1 MTCARSQAALF
12 NGFCPVVN
20 SRTCCSR
27 GRLDR
32 EGVKGPL
39 CESREGVLDNTYL
52 RLLRSLDAR
61 DTERLQRILR
71 ECFRNQAMT
80 VIVEQPHPAT
90 GTPAHSFI
98 QALQTWTCLH
108 FIEE

>member
-12 NGFCPVVN
+12 NGFCPIVN
-20 SRTCCSR
+20 SRSSSR

-32 EGVKGPL
+32 EGVKGAL

-71 ECFRNQAMT
+71 ECFRNQAMA
-80 VIVEQPHPAT
+80 VIVEQPQPAT
-90 GTPAHSFI
+90 GTPAHAFI
-98 QALQTWTCLH
+98 QALRGWSCLH
-108 FIEE
+108 FFEE

>member
-1 MTCARSQAALF
+1 MF
-12 NGFCPVVN
+12 NGFCPVVTTR
-20 SRTCCSR
+20 SSSR

-32 EGVKGPL
+32 EGVKGAL

-61 DTERLQRILR
+61 DTERLHRILR

-80 VIVEQPHPAT
+80 VTVEQPHPAT
-90 GTPAHSFI
+90 GTQALAFI
-98 QALQTWTCLH
+98 QALQTWSCLH